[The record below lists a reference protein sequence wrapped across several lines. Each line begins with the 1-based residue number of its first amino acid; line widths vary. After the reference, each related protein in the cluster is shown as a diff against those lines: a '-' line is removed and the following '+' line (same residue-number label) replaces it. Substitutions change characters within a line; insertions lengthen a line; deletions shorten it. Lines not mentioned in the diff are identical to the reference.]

1 MVRTALLSALAA
13 AGLVLPATTADAH
26 PPVVVQY
33 PNYAT
38 GYYPGRPSSYY
49 PPVCHSYR
57 VMYRTCARDPWL
69 SHGSY
74 ESSYRADRAAHYLRH
89 RGFEVFVAVR

>member
-13 AGLVLPATTADAH
+13 AGLVLPAATADAH
-26 PPVVVQY
+26 PPVAVQY
-33 PNYAT
+33 PSYPS
-38 GYYPGRPSSYY
+38 GYYPGRPSYY
-49 PPVCHSYR
+49 PPPVCNTYR

-74 ESSYRADRAAHYLRH
+74 ESSYRADRAARSLRH